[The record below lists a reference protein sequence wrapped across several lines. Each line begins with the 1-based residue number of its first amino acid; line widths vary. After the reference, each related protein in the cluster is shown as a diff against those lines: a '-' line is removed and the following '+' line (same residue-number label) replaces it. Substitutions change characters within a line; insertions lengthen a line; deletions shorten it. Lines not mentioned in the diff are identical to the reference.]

1 MIFGLV
7 AALGWGLADFGG
19 AVISRRIGSVP
30 TVLISQA
37 SGALV
42 MAVVLVLG
50 EQGVDA
56 LTPNLGWVLLGG
68 IVAAAA
74 YASHYRALQL
84 GPVSVVSPIGAA
96 YALVGVALAVVLLG
110 ERLSAAELG
119 GAVVTVLGVMLASAD
134 LRALLEGTHERAP
147 GLPLALLSA
156 LLFGVAGYILAWL
169 SREVGWAVALWA
181 SRTTLVVALALP
193 VALVGRRAVWSR
205 VTPGVGIVGA
215 VAVGMADLL
224 GVATYAA
231 GAERGFVSV
240 VIVASSV
247 FPLIAV
253 ALSVLLLHERPVAN
267 QYVGVGLVVVGL
279 LMLGLG

>member
-7 AALGWGLADFGG
+7 APLGWGLADFGG

-30 TVLISQA
+30 TVVISQA
-37 SGALV
+37 SGAVV

-50 EQGVDA
+50 GQGVDA

-110 ERLSAAELG
+110 ERLSAVELG

-169 SREVGWAVALWA
+169 SREVGWALALWA
-181 SRTTLVVALALP
+181 SRTMLVVALALP
-193 VALVGRRAVWSR
+193 ASLVGRRAVWSQ

-215 VAVGMADLL
+215 IAVGMADLL

>member
-1 MIFGLV
+1 VIFGLV

-30 TVLISQA
+30 TVVISQA
-37 SGALV
+37 SGAVV

-50 EQGVDA
+50 GQGVDA

-110 ERLSAAELG
+110 ERLSAVELG

-169 SREVGWAVALWA
+169 SREVGWALALWA
-181 SRTTLVVALALP
+181 SRTMLVVALALP
-193 VALVGRRAVWSR
+193 ASLVGRRAVWSQ

-215 VAVGMADLL
+215 IAVGMADLL

>member
-1 MIFGLV
+1 
-7 AALGWGLADFGG
+7 
-19 AVISRRIGSVP
+19 
-30 TVLISQA
+30 
-37 SGALV
+37 

>member
-1 MIFGLV
+1 VIFGLV

-37 SGALV
+37 SGAVV

-50 EQGVDA
+50 GQGVDA
-56 LTPNLGWVLLGG
+56 LTPTLGWVLVGG

-110 ERLSAAELG
+110 ERLSAVELG

-169 SREVGWAVALWA
+169 SREVGWALALWA
-181 SRTTLVVALALP
+181 SRTMLVVALALP
-193 VALVGRRAVWSR
+193 ASLVGRRAVWSQ

-215 VAVGMADLL
+215 IAVGMADLL